1 MAKGSSFRVAV
12 KLIKASNRA
21 ATQSARQAD
30 RNRAKRQRE
39 YERQVRESEREAARL
54 DHEYEKQE
62 LKAERDAV
70 KQTKEQ
76 FKKALEN
83 ASSAY
88 ELRCLKRKEVRVSI
102 INEELK

>member
-1 MAKGSSFRVAV
+1 M
-12 KLIKASNRA
+12 IKAADRA
-21 ATQSARQAD
+21 ATQSARAAD

-39 YERQVRESEREAARL
+39 YERETRESERGEARL
-54 DHEYEKQE
+54 NREYEKQE
-62 LKAERDAV
+62 RQAERDAV

-76 FKKALEN
+76 FKQALEN

-88 ELRCLKRKEVRVSI
+88 ELRCLKRKELRVSI